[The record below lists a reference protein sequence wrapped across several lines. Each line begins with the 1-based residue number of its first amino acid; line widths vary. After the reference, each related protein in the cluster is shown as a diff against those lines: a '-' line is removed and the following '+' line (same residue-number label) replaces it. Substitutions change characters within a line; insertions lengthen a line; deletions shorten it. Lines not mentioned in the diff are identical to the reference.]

1 MNKKEIA
8 EIKKLFTPSHCAITR
23 ICGCYVDAEK
33 NIKTKLKEAFLSLE
47 EEEMFKY
54 FKIFKST
61 LSGTIGKNLLNM
73 EFPLSQESEG
83 GTQEFLLKLRNSEL
97 KNEAL
102 IDEFYEKVMAD
113 YLYPENYY
121 IILIHGA
128 YDVPGR
134 ASDNLDMDDASDYV
148 YEFILCSICPVKLD
162 KPGLCYNVSHN
173 TIENRVQDWVVGAPE
188 NGFLFPAFTDRNTDI
203 HNLLYFTKNAEM
215 DQPDFLDHFLG
226 CQAPLS
232 AKSQK
237 ETFQS
242 IIEETLDS
250 ACDFST
256 VMTIQENLN
265 TMIEERKDD
274 PEPVVLDKHEVK
286 RLLASSGVPNEQ
298 LDEFDEKYES
308 IADEKASFVASN
320 VASTRNYEIR
330 TPDVI
335 IKVSPE
341 KAQLIETRMIPNF
354 NSQMTASLSH
364 CPKKKA
370 AVPDKRAAAFSS
382 FYLCL
387 AECFS
392 KCNACCLSFIIW
404 RVCADHAV
412 AYQLGAIIFAAFFPG
427 AHPLAVSPS
436 IGTEQSD
443 FLSGEFGFT
452 CGEHWLELGIF
463 QLFCPHSRASES
475 DCIVCIYII
484 RREIC
489 ASQNR
494 NFCACLLCSLCY
506 FLCHHFCV
514 AGSTPINYCYFA
526 HVSNPSFFIF

>member
-1 MNKKEIA
+1 MTEKEIA
-8 EIKKLFTPSHCAITR
+8 ELRRRFRADKSNISHVR
-23 ICGCYVDAEK
+23 GCYVNEK
-33 NIKTKLKEAFLSLE
+33 REIISEFDQSLAMMNQE
-47 EEEMFKY
+47 ESEELRGILRK
-54 FKIFKST
+54 T
-61 LSGTIGKNLLNM
+61 LSGTVGKNLLDITFDTRQVVEGDEHKLLM
-73 EFPLSQESEG
+73 ALRSSQLGDQEAVQTFFQRTIQSLDLEG
-83 GTQEFLLKLRNSEL
+83 NY
-97 KNEAL
+97 L
-102 IDEFYEKVMAD
+102 I
-113 YLYPENYY
+113 L
-121 IILIHGA
+121 LIHDA

-341 KAQLIETRMIPNF
+341 KAQLIETRTIDGTPYI
-354 NSQMTASLSH
+354 LIE
-364 CPKKKA
+364 A
-370 AVPDKRAAAFSS
+370 ADEVEINGILLKPSRPSD
-382 FYLCL
+382 
-387 AECFS
+387 
-392 KCNACCLSFIIW
+392 
-404 RVCADHAV
+404 ADD
-412 AYQLGAIIFAAFFPG
+412 
-427 AHPLAVSPS
+427 
-436 IGTEQSD
+436 TE
-443 FLSGEFGFT
+443 F
-452 CGEHWLELGIF
+452 
-463 QLFCPHSRASES
+463 
-475 DCIVCIYII
+475 
-484 RREIC
+484 
-489 ASQNR
+489 
-494 NFCACLLCSLCY
+494 
-506 FLCHHFCV
+506 
-514 AGSTPINYCYFA
+514 
-526 HVSNPSFFIF
+526 